1 MQEAWSSLFL
11 ICAVQWR
18 IISDDWLLDYLEEH
32 EDKFS
37 EREVYLLRE
46 LADLL
51 ADLDQLDL
59 DEKEMSCLLF
69 IALFNPCRFLIFFFN
84 VVGLKPLST
93 RIFTVFGHSSLEDRV
108 LHKEA
113 WVAKQKGQI
122 FMAR

>member
-18 IISDDWLLDYLEEH
+18 SISDDWLLDYLEEH
-32 EDKFS
+32 EDRFS

-59 DEKEMSCLLF
+59 DKKEMSCLLF
-69 IALFNPCRFLIFFFN
+69 IALFNPCRFLFTRLLFIFNEKVKKKYPYLFFN
-84 VVGLKPLST
+84 HFWCLPFLIKFL
-93 RIFTVFGHSSLEDRV
+93 IFRFNLFVHN
-108 LHKEA
+108 
-113 WVAKQKGQI
+113 
-122 FMAR
+122 

>member
-18 IISDDWLLDYLEEH
+18 TISDDWLLDYLEEH

-69 IALFNPCRFLIFFFN
+69 IALFNPCKFPSISLVVNDVIIFFDIID
-84 VVGLKPLST
+84 SCE
-93 RIFTVFGHSSLEDRV
+93 I
-108 LHKEA
+108 
-113 WVAKQKGQI
+113 
-122 FMAR
+122 